1 MKLETRQFAFKR
13 NQNANQKLKPSSK
26 IIIFYSYLQSNSTW
40 ARQKQYLDLWFT
52 RSWQAVLPLPSSID
66 QKAAWNQKVFNIALV
81 RRCTLAWQSCDVKV
95 RRNSR
100 GHQEPHYEQIRKKP
114 SPGRMWLIQ
123 DTTDRYDMIEPNL
136 DPKFVTICCLFLLP
150 QYFPVHSFLSL
161 TKSYVA
167 HHSNFLGNADLESPS
182 YLR

>member
-1 MKLETRQFAFKR
+1 MQKR
-13 NQNANQKLKPSSK
+13 
-26 IIIFYSYLQSNSTW
+26 
-40 ARQKQYLDLWFT
+40 YLDLWY
-52 RSWQAVLPLPSSID
+52 SYKIKQAIFPLPSSIN
-66 QKAAWNQKVFNIALV
+66 QKAAWNQKVFNITLV
-81 RRCTLAWQSCDVKV
+81 WRYNLVWQSCNMKV
-95 RRNSR
+95 RKNSR

-123 DTTDRYDMIEPNL
+123 GLHDMIEPDL
-136 DPKFVTICCLFLLP
+136 DPKFVTICCSFLLP

-167 HHSNFLGNADLESPS
+167 HHSNFLGIADLDSPS